1 MHPHMFDWWRFAHR
15 PSRSWGVS
23 VGCGPDGCGPTEG
36 QRPDWDV
43 RFATHF
49 GGSDHSDGDIG
60 GGAFGVRRPLR
71 FLAHKLDLD
80 DRQVAELARIL
91 SELKTERAQAAV
103 DHRRSTAAFA
113 DTIAEATFDQ
123 AKVAE
128 VAGARVRTA
137 EHLRDALVKALGK
150 IHALLTAEQREK
162 LAYLIRTGV
171 LSL

>member
-23 VGCGPDGCGPTEG
+23 VGCGPDDCGSTGG

-49 GGSDHSDGDIG
+49 GGADHSDGEMG
-60 GGAFGVRRPLR
+60 GSAFGVRRPLR